1 MGMTNTIKQW
11 ITGLLLLT
19 VGILVGFGIS
29 SPGGIAAFAQPVRL
43 SLATAPAVPTNFV
56 AEVAEQVG
64 PAVVRIDSERTI
76 TTRSNFPQEFFNDPF
91 FRDFFGQA
99 PVYPKER
106 RQQGTGSGFV
116 VSQEGHIITN
126 AHVVDKADKVTVTLK
141 DGRSFEGEVLGSD
154 PVTDVAVVKIESAD
168 LPTVAL
174 GHSDSLVPGQWA
186 IAIGNPLGL
195 DNTVTAGIISALGRS
210 SGEVG
215 VPDKRVAFIQTDAAI
230 NPGNSG
236 GPLLNERGEVIG
248 VNTAIIQGAQGLG
261 FAIPIETAQRVAQQL
276 ITTGK
281 FEHPYVGIRMVTLT
295 SELRDRLNQDPNSRI
310 TVGTDTGV
318 LIGEVMQGSPADRA
332 GLRAGDVIT
341 AIDETPILTAD
352 QVQLQVEQTYVGD
365 TLSFGVER
373 AGRPQQI
380 QVTTGAYPTAS

>member
-1 MGMTNTIKQW
+1 MTNTIKQW
-11 ITGLLLLT
+11 IRSLLLLT
-19 VGILVGFGIS
+19 LGILIGFGLS
-29 SPGGIAAFAQPVRL
+29 VPTGIPAFAQPVHL

-56 AEVAEQVG
+56 ATVAEQVG

-91 FRDFFGQA
+91 FRDFFGQ
-99 PVYPKER
+99 PPSYPKER
-106 RQQGTGSGFV
+106 RQQGTGSGFI
-116 VSQEGHIITN
+116 VSQDGHIITN
-126 AHVVDKADKVTVTLK
+126 AHVVDQADKVTVILK

-154 PVTDVAVVKIESAD
+154 PVTDVAVVKIEASD
-168 LPTVAL
+168 LPIVTL
-174 GHSDSLVPGQWA
+174 GHSDTLSPGQWA

-276 ITTGK
+276 IRTGT

-295 SELRDRLNQDPNSRI
+295 PELKDRLNQDPNSRI
-310 TVGTDTGV
+310 TVSTNTGV
-318 LIGEVMQGSPADRA
+318 LIGEVMQGSPADQA

-341 AIDETPILTAD
+341 AIDQIPILSAD
-352 QVQLQVEQTYVGD
+352 QVQIQVEQSFVGD
-365 TLSFGVER
+365 TLRFDVER
-373 AGRPQQI
+373 AGRDRQI
-380 QVTTGAYPTAS
+380 PVTTGAYPTTS